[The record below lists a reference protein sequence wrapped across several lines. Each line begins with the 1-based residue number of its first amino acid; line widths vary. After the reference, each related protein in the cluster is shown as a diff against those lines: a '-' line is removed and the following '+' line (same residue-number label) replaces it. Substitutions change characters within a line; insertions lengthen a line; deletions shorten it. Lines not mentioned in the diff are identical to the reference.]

1 MAGFQWGRLQADVD
15 CSLRRGAWYRV
26 RTVAGLEA
34 TVEVG
39 HNRNP
44 QSVPSFLLQIVTAP
58 PRRWTVVPRPARAVR
73 MPREWKQY
81 AVCPSCRERAALP
94 TRSKARSLTC
104 ERCRGEFEI
113 DWGEGYLAT

>member
-1 MAGFQWGRLQADVD
+1 LQTDVD

-26 RTVAGLEA
+26 TAVGALEA

-39 HNRNP
+39 RNKP

-58 PRRWTVVPRPARAVR
+58 PRRWTVVPRPAGAVR

-81 AVCPSCRERAALP
+81 GVCPSCHERAALP
-94 TRSKARSLTC
+94 ARTKVRTLNC
-104 ERCRGEFEI
+104 DRCRGAFEI